1 MDETK
6 VPTYPLVN
14 LIPTHPT
21 VDNEKYPKVGDSNPV
36 VKLGVVDVEKGVI
49 LGSMSWPA
57 GNQIFAVEA
66 LPVSVTIGFPFGPG
80 SAAKGKKRIELFFRG
95 KGA

>member
-21 VDNEKYPKVGDSNPV
+21 VDNEKYPKVGDPNPV
-36 VKLGVVDVEKGVI
+36 VKLGVVDADKGKVA
-49 LGSMSWPA
+49 LD
-57 GNQIFAVEA
+57 FADQRMRKRTSRA
-66 LPVSVTIGFPFGPG
+66 LAG
-80 SAAKGKKRIELFFRG
+80 SATE
-95 KGA
+95 